1 LPVPSKNYRP
11 GIEHAAF
18 SSALS
23 SIQRRHGGCSRSPG
37 TARCK
42 HQVSARGEKK
52 MLGTVL
58 LVILILALL
67 GSVPVYPYSAQW
79 GYFPSGIIGT
89 VLIVW
94 LILVLIGRV

>member
-1 LPVPSKNYRP
+1 LLW
-11 GIEHAAF
+11 
-18 SSALS
+18 LS
-23 SIQRRHGGCSRSPG
+23 ETTVEVHRDSECTRRR
-37 TARCK
+37 
-42 HQVSARGEKK
+42 K